1 MRFLF
6 ITIVLFSLSSCF
18 RLDSFMYNNDSTI
31 TEYKLDD
38 FDDEQDFILDDSYN
52 IPDDKIQLFTLSVGA
67 ENHEIYCLYIGNQN
81 TINTDTVIFYNHG
94 NKDHMDFY
102 WQRAK
107 LLAHTGGKMRY
118 GVMMIDYKGYGLSG
132 GQSSEAGLVEDT
144 KKALSWLYN
153 QGLRSDRLIMYGF
166 SLGTCPAITI
176 AGDASSVL
184 VPARL
189 IAEAPFAST
198 DVMAA
203 DGALLDMPGAYY
215 TSDRFENAEY
225 IKNVEQPFLWIHG
238 TADDFLNIK
247 THGEVVYK
255 NYTGL
260 YGQAERVIGAG
271 HSTVPQTIGFL
282 DYNMLLESFIT
293 KKI

>member
-6 ITIVLFSLSSCF
+6 ITTVLFSLSSCF
-18 RLDSFMYNNDSTI
+18 RLDSFMYNSDSTI

-38 FDDEQDFILDDSYN
+38 FDDEQDFILDDSYD
-52 IPDDKIQLFTLSVGA
+52 IPEDKIQLFTLSVGV

-132 GQSSEAGLVEDT
+132 GQSSESGLVEDT
-144 KKALSWLYN
+144 KEALSWLYN
-153 QGLRSDRLIMYGF
+153 QGLRSDRLIIYGF

-176 AGDASSVL
+176 AGDATSVL

-189 IAEAPFAST
+189 ITEAPFAST

-203 DGALLDMPGAYY
+203 DGGLLDMPGSYY

-225 IKNVEQPFLWIHG
+225 IKHVEQPFLWIHG
-238 TADDFLNIK
+238 TADDFLSIK

-255 NYTGL
+255 NYDGV
-260 YGQAERVIGAG
+260 YSQAERVIGAG
-271 HSTVPQTIGFL
+271 HSTVPQTIGFVE
-282 DYNMLLESFIT
+282 YNKLLESFIT

>member
-1 MRFLF
+1 
-6 ITIVLFSLSSCF
+6 
-18 RLDSFMYNNDSTI
+18 
-31 TEYKLDD
+31 
-38 FDDEQDFILDDSYN
+38 
-52 IPDDKIQLFTLSVGA
+52 
-67 ENHEIYCLYIGNQN
+67 
-81 TINTDTVIFYNHG
+81 
-94 NKDHMDFY
+94 
-102 WQRAK
+102 
-107 LLAHTGGKMRY
+107 
-118 GVMMIDYKGYGLSG
+118 
-132 GQSSEAGLVEDT
+132 
-144 KKALSWLYN
+144 
-153 QGLRSDRLIMYGF
+153 MYGF

-260 YGQAERVIGAG
+260 YGQAESVIGAG